1 MTILEMNNIQK
12 YIKERLL
19 FKLEGRITI
28 SKNDRIGIVGLNGAG
43 KSTFLSVLAG
53 KAELDAGTI
62 SHKINMIEISQN
74 EEASISVEF
83 SCNLSK
89 WGIGKEMHAGMSGGE
104 KMRMKIAEALDR
116 PFDLLLA
123 DEPTSHLDLSGI
135 TKLEQEIKNVQGA
148 VIIVSHDRAFLDAV
162 CTKMIEIDNERMIEY
177 QGNYSAYLEQK
188 EVHLNR
194 AQFEYDEYTREKSR
208 LQQAFKEK
216 QSKAKTMKKKPKRMS
231 YKEANLGAE
240 KARSKQAKVNR
251 SAKTIEKRIEQLEK
265 KEKPI
270 QKDQAIFD
278 ASQHK
283 RIHNKFVIKMEL
295 VNKQMVDRTLF
306 KDLNVMIKPGM
317 KVALIGNNGIGKSTL
332 LRMIAKQEVGISV
345 SGICKIGYL
354 HQTLNDLNQG
364 QSILENVLETST
376 YSQEKVRTILA
387 RMLFKRDEVHK
398 KVSVLSGGERVKVAL
413 AKCFVSDANLLLLDE
428 PTNYLDIPTQES
440 LQKVLKEYP
449 GTILFATHDRRL
461 INQLATYTL
470 LIENEKGLLH
480 EGNYDA
486 LLKRRQERQTK
497 ESSFIDSNEEELLK
511 IEHELSEV
519 IGKLGYITDLSV
531 KQDLENRYESLL
543 KQKRELKVT

>member
-12 YIKERLL
+12 YMKDRLL
-19 FKLEGRITI
+19 FKLDGRITI

-53 KAELDAGTI
+53 KTELDAGTI

-74 EEASISVEF
+74 EEANDSVEF
-83 SCNLSK
+83 SGNLSK
-89 WGIGKEMHAGMSGGE
+89 WGIGKEIHDGMSGGE
-104 KMRMKIAEALDR
+104 KMRIKIAEALDR

-162 CTKMIEIDNERMIEY
+162 CTKIIEIDNERITQY

-188 EVHLNR
+188 EMKLNR

-251 SAKTIEKRIEQLEK
+251 SAKVIEKRIEQLDK

-278 ASQHK
+278 LTQHK
-283 RIHNKFVIKMEL
+283 KVHNKFVIKMEQ
-295 VNKQMVDRTLF
+295 VTKKIADRTLF
-306 KDLNVMIKPGM
+306 SNMNVMIKPGM

-332 LRMIAKQEVGISV
+332 LKMIAEQEQGIFV
-345 SGICKIGYL
+345 SAGCRLGFL
-354 HQTLNDLNQG
+354 HQTLNDLKKD
-364 QSILENVLETST
+364 QSILENVMDTSI
-376 YSQEKVRTILA
+376 YSDEKVRTILA
-387 RMLFKRDEVHK
+387 RMLFKRDEVRK
-398 KVSVLSGGERVKVAL
+398 KISVLSGGEKVKVAL
-413 AKCFVSDANLLLLDE
+413 VKCFVSDTNLLLLDE
-428 PTNYLDIPTQES
+428 PTNYLDIQTQES
-440 LQKVLKEYP
+440 LEKVLKEYP
-449 GTILFATHDRRL
+449 GTVVFATHDRRL
-461 INQLATYTL
+461 INQLATHVL
-470 LIENEKGLLH
+470 MIENEKGLLN

-486 LLKRRQERQTK
+486 LLKRRQTK
-497 ESSFIDSNEEELLK
+497 KTKDSSIHSNEAELLK
-511 IEHELSEV
+511 IEHELTEI
-519 IGKLGYITDLSV
+519 IGKLSYVTDQS
-531 KQDLENRYESLL
+531 KKFALENRYENLL
-543 KQKRELKVT
+543 NQRRKIK